1 MFCTNCGDALEE
13 GAVFCTKCGQ
23 RVIQETVTEAAE
35 QAKEAVTEVSTEAAE
50 QAKEAV
56 TEVSTEAA
64 EQAKEAVTEV
74 VEAAE
79 QAKATEATAPVQ
91 AAASQSTFAVQP
103 ENNRAQ
109 EPVME
114 VAAKQPKQFKM
125 PSKKVW
131 IIGAVAAALVVVLA
145 VVLVNFQSLA
155 NATRKLAMSPQ
166 EYYSYIE
173 KKQLEEMTSDFF
185 VNYDKSLEMYGDA
198 SGQSLEYALDVELG
212 ELVCEAISSSL
223 GVEDVSG
230 LSKIGMDF
238 KVATNE
244 ENYSGGIVAR
254 LGDRSLI
261 SLNALAQME
270 KGMIYLQLPEL
281 SNKFIGVDISAE
293 MSELEDA
300 FAEYGNV
307 LELYPEGEVLEDMIH
322 RYMTIVIDS
331 FEDVKEVKDV
341 VTVGDYEE
349 KCTTLCA
356 TMTEPEMYTMLETIL
371 KEAKDDK
378 ALQDMLVG
386 FVAYAEVTDEQE
398 FRNSFTES
406 IDTYLNNIDIYK
418 AQADSNNYFSMSIMV
433 NKKGEVIGRKFE
445 VNKQELLISYMMPQ
459 EKDAFG
465 YELKVGS
472 VSSLVII
479 EGEGTKT
486 SSEMSGEFLIRMD
499 SMDIGQFDIA
509 TLVIES
515 MDMKK
520 WDQGLLDITCRIKP
534 DAELYSELGVGAA
547 GVLLAGY
554 ELIYEAH
561 MEVGKE
567 EAALSLVNGSELII
581 KLMTV
586 AKSGQ
591 YEGIEVPT
599 DSILYETDEDL
610 LEWMQTM
617 DFDKFMENIAQSGM
631 PAELVESIES
641 YVNELS
647 ALLSYDEL

>member
-35 QAKEAVTEVSTEAAE
+35 QAKEAVVEVSTEAAE

-79 QAKATEATAPVQ
+79 QAKEAVTEVSTEAAEQTKEAVTEVSTVAAEQAKEAVTEATEATAPVQ
-91 AAASQSTFAVQP
+91 AAASQPTFAVQP

-114 VAAKQPKQFKM
+114 VAKKQPKQFKM

-185 VNYDKSLEMYGDA
+185 VNYDKSLGMYGDA

-244 ENYSGGIVAR
+244 ENYSGGIAAR
-254 LGDRSLI
+254 LGDRSLV

-356 TMTEPEMYTMLETIL
+356 TMTEPEMYTMLEAIL

-386 FVAYAEVTDEQE
+386 FVAYAEVTD
-398 FRNSFTES
+398 
-406 IDTYLNNIDIYK
+406 
-418 AQADSNNYFSMSIMV
+418 
-433 NKKGEVIGRKFE
+433 
-445 VNKQELLISYMMPQ
+445 
-459 EKDAFG
+459 
-465 YELKVGS
+465 
-472 VSSLVII
+472 
-479 EGEGTKT
+479 
-486 SSEMSGEFLIRMD
+486 
-499 SMDIGQFDIA
+499 
-509 TLVIES
+509 
-515 MDMKK
+515 
-520 WDQGLLDITCRIKP
+520 
-534 DAELYSELGVGAA
+534 
-547 GVLLAGY
+547 
-554 ELIYEAH
+554 
-561 MEVGKE
+561 
-567 EAALSLVNGSELII
+567 
-581 KLMTV
+581 
-586 AKSGQ
+586 
-591 YEGIEVPT
+591 
-599 DSILYETDEDL
+599 
-610 LEWMQTM
+610 
-617 DFDKFMENIAQSGM
+617 
-631 PAELVESIES
+631 
-641 YVNELS
+641 
-647 ALLSYDEL
+647 